1 MEITDKDFDNAFEE
15 TMMHFKRVGNLDD
28 KVLNDVLPMVLG
40 LYEAALK
47 DKATTEKQ
55 IKKALGL

>member
-47 DKATTEKQ
+47 DKGTTEKQ